1 MAAKV
6 RRIDSHVIAP
16 FDWQGRAG
24 GAMPQTARA
33 AAEPAVDVQAQQ
45 INFAD
50 LERDAF
56 AKGFAQGERAG
67 AEAAAKRGEAMLRR
81 LTQTLEE
88 ITGLREQMIKQT
100 EEQMVRLALAVARR
114 VVHREVTLDRDLLV
128 AMARKWR
135 REGGLPVLG
144 PLSALLVSVWL
155 WMVYSSIDPLM
166 VYMIPALHSIQYLY
180 FVWLLRR
187 NEAREQEGPPSFGRP
202 AAVRVGILAASA
214 VALGLIWMV
223 ISSYIMWYRL
233 PTKRRG
239 GIVALM
245 LGFATCAAFVA
256 GLRWLG

>member
-6 RRIDSHVIAP
+6 RRIDSQVIAP

-128 AMARKWR
+128 AMARVALDRLGESAKVTVRLNPEDYQATVGAQSAAWNGTHVSVVADAR
-135 REGGLPVLG
+135 VARGGCRIDSDFGALDAGIDAQIQELAH
-144 PLSALLVSVWL
+144 ALLGDGVV
-155 WMVYSSIDPLM
+155 VT
-166 VYMIPALHSIQYLY
+166 H
-180 FVWLLRR
+180 
-187 NEAREQEGPPSFGRP
+187 
-202 AAVRVGILAASA
+202 
-214 VALGLIWMV
+214 
-223 ISSYIMWYRL
+223 
-233 PTKRRG
+233 G
-239 GIVALM
+239 GN
-245 LGFATCAAFVA
+245 
-256 GLRWLG
+256 R